1 MGIVAWIVLGL
12 VAGFLAKFLM
22 HGKGPHGLILTAL
35 LGIGGALL
43 GGFIGS
49 HFFHWGAVDE
59 FNFRSVLLAVGGA
72 VLLLIVYGFLKKAKY
87 I

>member
-12 VAGFLAKFLM
+12 IAGILAKM
-22 HGKGPHGLILTAL
+22 IMPGKAKGGIIITIL

-49 HFFHWGAVDE
+49 HLLGVDVTG
-59 FNFRSVLLAVGGA
+59 FNITSVAIAVGGA
-72 VLLLIVYGFLKKAKY
+72 VLLLIIYGFLAKKG
-87 I
+87 IL